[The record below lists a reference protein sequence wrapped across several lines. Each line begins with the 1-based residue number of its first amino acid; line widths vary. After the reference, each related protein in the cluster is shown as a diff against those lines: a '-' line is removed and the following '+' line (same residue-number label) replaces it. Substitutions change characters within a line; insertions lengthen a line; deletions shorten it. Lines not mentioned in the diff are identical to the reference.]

1 MVRGLYPG
9 VRQKSP
15 DIDLMFGLH
24 KQRIE
29 NVDTGVTPEARQ
41 WLSQPNKNYVIYF
54 ISEWLTLSLHN
65 SSTSLATSFL
75 KLTFFLVVL

>member
-1 MVRGLYPG
+1 MIARYLVSRLYIIAIAMVRGLYPG

-29 NVDTGVTPEARQ
+29 NVDTGVTPEAHQ
-41 WLSQPNKNYVIYF
+41 WLSQPNKY
-54 ISEWLTLSLHN
+54 
-65 SSTSLATSFL
+65 
-75 KLTFFLVVL
+75 

>member
-1 MVRGLYPG
+1 MIARYLVSRLYIIGIAMVRGLYPG
-9 VRQKSP
+9 VGQKSP

-41 WLSQPNKNYVIYF
+41 WLSQPNKY
-54 ISEWLTLSLHN
+54 
-65 SSTSLATSFL
+65 
-75 KLTFFLVVL
+75 